1 MKSYLKFL
9 SRNKLYTAIEAVGLA
24 VSLAFVILIGSY
36 VVQQYEVAH
45 ESPQWK
51 RTFVLGTNEFLGL
64 TYWDKEEL
72 EMNIPEVDAATHA
85 AMLWQPIVREGNEP
99 LQCSG
104 METDADFFR
113 VFPQYHLVEGS
124 LNDFVSKDDV
134 LISESLARKIADQVG
149 NDVKTNGNDIQTT
162 GNDAQ
167 TTGKDAQTTGN
178 DTSVTPGLTGS
189 LIGKVINVDG
199 TDRTI
204 KGVYADF
211 DGTFFMPYDIITH
224 ISGAWGAGMERN
236 FGSIG
241 NYTTWFRARDDADAA
256 DVRAKVKALL
266 HKNYDPIWGAE
277 KVDAWKVYRMDEA
290 FFITGNSNGLTR
302 QGNARMLRLLTV
314 VVLLLLLSAIFNYV
328 NLSLALT
335 GKRAKEMATRRLL
348 GADKTSI
355 LWKYIGESVA
365 FTAVC
370 FGAALLLADLL
381 VPMMNSL
388 VSTADPDEMML
399 GMGDTSVRLSFLL
412 TSGYIVAYLAG
423 IMVLGVINGLLPA
436 VVASRYQ
443 PIDVIKGTLRR
454 RNKMVMSKV
463 FIVVQNVLSV
473 FLIALAL
480 VMEVQMRHMLTR
492 PMHAATENLYYI
504 EYSAKNYDAMKL
516 FKDKVEQLPF
526 VTKAGVGRGIPGMI
540 NMTMGVKVDE
550 VHRVD
555 MPVILCDSTYFKLL
569 GLEVEEDFGHPLVH
583 SLWMSRSAFN
593 AAAVS
598 DTSTVFP
605 RRINMNGAQPEF
617 IGGVVTDFPAR
628 PASEGEINPNG
639 GVIVTR
645 AEELH
650 YANCLLIGTTGEDRS
665 YDEAIRQAYR
675 EFRMETS
682 GVEEPA
688 WRYGFVHDIHR
699 KMLAPVQRTLRL
711 VELFAVLAVLISLLG
726 LLAMSTYFAD
736 ENTKQ
741 IAVRKV
747 FGADVNSETR
757 RAVRSYMILVGAAC
771 LIGIPPAV
779 WASRLY
785 LERFAYRIEGY
796 GWVFALAVLISLA
809 IAFGTVLWQTLK
821 AAKTNPSTELKKE

>member
-72 EMNIPEVDAATHA
+72 KMNIPEVQAATHA
-85 AMLWQPIVREGNEP
+85 AMLWQPLIRQGDQL
-99 LQCSG
+99 LQCAG
-104 METDADFFR
+104 MEADADFFK
-113 VFPQYHLVEGS
+113 VFPEYHLVEGS
-124 LNDFVSKDDV
+124 AEDFVGKEDI
-134 LISESLARKIADQVG
+134 LISESLARKL
-149 NDVKTNGNDIQTT
+149 
-162 GNDAQ
+162 
-167 TTGKDAQTTGN
+167 
-178 DTSVTPGLTGS
+178 SVDGDN
-189 LIGKVINVDG
+189 LIGKVINVDQSN
-199 TDRTI
+199 RII
-204 KGVYADF
+204 KGVFADF
-211 DGTFFMPYDIITH
+211 DSTFFMPYDIITH
-224 ISGAWGAGMERN
+224 ISETWAAEQERN

-241 NYTTWFRARDDADAA
+241 SYTTWFRVREDADPA
-256 DVRAKVKALL
+256 DVRNKVSALL
-266 HKNYDPIWGAE
+266 HKNYDPIWSAE
-277 KVDAWKVYRMDEA
+277 NVNAWKAYRMDEA
-290 FFITGNSNGLTR
+290 FFTTSDSNGLTR
-302 QGNARMLRLLTV
+302 QGNAQMLRLLTV
-314 VVLLLLLSAIFNYV
+314 VVLLLLLSAVFNYV

-335 GKRAKEMATRRLL
+335 DKRSKEMATRRLL
-348 GADKTSI
+348 GADKTDI
-355 LWKYIGESVA
+355 LWKYIGESVT

-370 FGAALLLADLL
+370 FGAALLLADFLA
-381 VPMMNSL
+381 PMMNSL
-388 VSTADPDEMML
+388 VSTGDPDELML
-399 GMGDTSVRLSFLL
+399 GMGDTRVRLSFMM
-412 TSGYIVAYLAG
+412 TPGYILAYIASILL
-423 IMVLGVINGLLPA
+423 LGTICGLLPA
-436 VVASRYQ
+436 IVASRYE

-454 RNKMVMSKV
+454 HNKMVLSKV

-492 PMHAATENLYYI
+492 PMHAASENRYYI
-504 EYSAKNYDAMKL
+504 EYSAKNYDMMKL

-526 VTKAGVGRGIPGMI
+526 VTKAGVGRGIPGLI
-540 NMTMGVKVDE
+540 NMTIGIKVDE
-550 VHRVD
+550 EHHVD

-569 GLEVEEDFGHPLVH
+569 GLEVEEDFGHPLTH

-593 AAAVS
+593 AAGVS
-598 DTSTVFP
+598 DTTTIFP

-628 PASEGEINPNG
+628 PASESSQNPNG

-645 AEELH
+645 DEELR
-650 YANCLLIGTTGEDRS
+650 YANCMLIGTTGEDDS
-665 YDEAIRQAYR
+665 YDKAIRQAYR
-675 EFRMETS
+675 EYRLETS

-688 WRYGFVHDIHR
+688 WRYGFVRDINR
-699 KMLAPVQRTLRL
+699 KMLAPVKRTLRL

-747 FGADVNSETR
+747 FGSNVTHETWR
-757 RAVRSYMILVGAAC
+757 NVRSYMVLTGIAC
-771 LIGIPPAV
+771 AIGIPLAV
-779 WASRLY
+779 WVARVY
-785 LERFAYRIEGY
+785 LERFAYRVENY
-796 GWVFALAVLISLA
+796 GWVFVVAVIISLA

-821 AAKTNPSTELKKE
+821 AAKTNPAVELKKE

>member
-45 ESPQWK
+45 ESPEWK
-51 RTFVLGTNEFLGL
+51 RTFVLGSEEFLGL

-72 EMNIPEVDAATHA
+72 EMNIPEVEAATHVSL
-85 AMLWQPIVREGNEP
+85 LWQPIIRNGEQP

-104 METDADFFR
+104 MEADANFFK
-113 VFPQYHLVEGS
+113 VFPEYRLVEGS
-124 LNDFVSKDDV
+124 LDDFVCKGDI
-134 LISESLARKIADQVG
+134 LISESMARKLSLDG
-149 NDVKTNGNDIQTT
+149 E
-162 GNDAQ
+162 
-167 TTGKDAQTTGN
+167 
-178 DTSVTPGLTGS
+178 S
-189 LIGKVINVDG
+189 LIGSVINMD
-199 TDRTI
+199 DSDHTI
-204 KGVYADF
+204 KGIFADF
-211 DGTFFMPYDIITH
+211 DGSFFMPYDIITH
-224 ISGAWGAGMERN
+224 ISGTWAAGQSKAFN
-236 FGSIG
+236 SIG
-241 NYTTWFRARDDADAA
+241 NYTTWFRAREDADPA
-256 DVRAKVKALL
+256 DVQAKVKALL
-266 HKNYDPIWGAE
+266 HKNYDSSWSAE
-277 KVDAWKVYRMDEA
+277 KVDAWKAYRMDEA
-290 FFITGNSNGLTR
+290 FFATGNSNGLTR
-302 QGNARMLRLLTV
+302 QGNAQMLKLLTV

-335 GKRAKEMATRRLL
+335 GKRSKEMATRRLL
-348 GADKTSI
+348 GADKTGI

-365 FTAVC
+365 FTAAC
-370 FGAALLLADLL
+370 FALALLLADLL
-381 VPMMNSL
+381 VPLMNSL
-388 VSTADPDEMML
+388 VSTADPDELML
-399 GMGDTSVRLSFLL
+399 GMGDTSVRLSFMM
-412 TSGYIVAYLAG
+412 TPGYILTYIAG
-423 IMVLGVINGLLPA
+423 ILVLGVINGLLPA
-436 VVASRYQ
+436 FAASRYQ

-454 RNKMVMSKV
+454 RNKMVLNKV

-492 PMHAATENLYYI
+492 PMHATTDNLYYI
-504 EYSAKNYDAMKL
+504 EYSAQNLAQMKL

-526 VTKAGVGRGIPGMI
+526 VTKAGVGRGIPGLI
-540 NMTMGVKVDE
+540 NMTMGVRVDE
-550 VHRVD
+550 EHRVD
-555 MPVILCDSTYFKLL
+555 MPVILCDSTYFRLL
-569 GLEVEEDFGHPLVH
+569 GLEVEEDFGHPLTH

-617 IGGVVTDFPAR
+617 IGGIVADFPSR
-628 PASEGEINPNG
+628 PASESELNPNG
-639 GVIVTR
+639 GIIVTR
-645 AEELH
+645 AEELR
-650 YANCLLIGTTGEDRS
+650 YANCLLIGTTGEDKS
-665 YDEAIRQAYR
+665 YEEAILQAYR
-675 EFRMETS
+675 EFRLETS

-688 WRYGFVHDIHR
+688 WRHGFVRDINK
-699 KMLAPVQRTLRL
+699 KMLVPVKRTLRL

-747 FGADVNSETR
+747 FGADVNSETWR
-757 RAVRSYMILVGAAC
+757 NVRSYMIMTGIAC
-771 LIGIPPAV
+771 LMGIPLAV
-779 WASRLY
+779 WAARVY

-796 GWVFALAVLISLA
+796 GWVFVVAVIISLA

-821 AAKTNPSTELKKE
+821 AAKTNPAVELKKE

>member
-1 MKSYLKFL
+1 MNSYLKFL
-9 SRNKLYTAIEAVGLA
+9 SRNKLYTVIEAVGLA

-36 VVQQYEVAH
+36 VVQQYKVAH
-45 ESPQWK
+45 ESPDWK
-51 RTFVLGTNEFLGL
+51 RTFTLGNDDFLGL

-72 EMNIPEVDAATHA
+72 EMNIPEVEAATHV
-85 AMLWQPIVREGNEP
+85 AMLWQPRI
-99 LQCSG
+99 QSG
-104 METDADFFR
+104 EQPIQASGIETDADFFK
-113 VFPQYHLVEGS
+113 VFPEYHLLEGS
-124 LNDFVSKDDV
+124 LEDFVGKDDI
-134 LISESLARKIADQVG
+134 LISESFARKIGCQVG
-149 NDVKTNGNDIQTT
+149 QAI
-162 GNDAQ
+162 
-167 TTGKDAQTTGN
+167 
-178 DTSVTPGLTGS
+178 
-189 LIGKVINVDG
+189 KVDQ

-204 KGVYADF
+204 KGIFADF
-211 DGTFFMPYDIITH
+211 DGTFFMPADIITN
-224 ISGAWGAGMERN
+224 ISATWAAEQRKAFN
-236 FGSIG
+236 SIG
-241 NYTTWFRARDDADAA
+241 NYTTWFSVREDADLA
-256 DVRAKVKALL
+256 DVEAKVKTLL
-266 HKNYDPIWGAE
+266 HKNYDPTWGQE
-277 KVDAWKVYRMDEA
+277 KVDSWKSYRMDEA
-290 FFITGNSNGLTR
+290 FFFTGSSNGLTR
-302 QGNARMLRLLTV
+302 TGNVQILRLLTV

-348 GADKTSI
+348 GADKTGI

-370 FGAALLLADLL
+370 FAAALLLADLL
-381 VPMMNSL
+381 APMVNSL
-388 VSTADPDEMML
+388 VSTSDPDELML
-399 GMGDTSVRLSFLL
+399 VGDTSVRLSFMM
-412 TSGYIVAYLAG
+412 TPAYILAYLVG
-423 IMVLGVINGLLPA
+423 ILVLGIINGLLPA
-436 VVASRYQ
+436 FAASRYQ

-454 RNKMVMSKV
+454 RNKMILSKV

-473 FLIALAL
+473 FLIAMAL

-492 PMHAATENLYYI
+492 PTHSATDNLYYI
-504 EYSAKNYDAMKL
+504 EYSAQNYDAMKL

-526 VTKAGVGRGIPGMI
+526 VTKAGVGRGIPGLI

-550 VHRVD
+550 DHHVD

-569 GLEVEEDFGHPLVH
+569 GLEVEEDFGHPLTH

-593 AAAVS
+593 GAGVS

-617 IGGVVTDFPAR
+617 IGGIVTDFPAR
-628 PASEGEINPNG
+628 PASESNINPNG

-645 AEELH
+645 VEELY
-650 YANCLLIGTTGEDRS
+650 YANSLLIGTTGEDKS

-675 EFRMETS
+675 EFRLETS

-688 WRYGFVHDIHR
+688 WRYGFVRDINR
-699 KMLAPVQRTLRL
+699 KQLAPVRRTLRL

-747 FGADVNSETR
+747 FGSDVGKETR
-757 RAVRSYMILVGAAC
+757 RNVKSYMVLTGFAC
-771 LIGIPPAV
+771 LIGIPLAI

-785 LERFAYRIEGY
+785 LQRFAYRIEGY
-796 GWVFALAVLISLA
+796 GWVFIVAVIISLA
-809 IAFGTVLWQTLK
+809 IAFATVLWQTLQ
-821 AAKTNPSTELKKE
+821 AARTNPATELKKE

>member
-51 RTFVLGTNEFLGL
+51 RTFVLGTSEYLGL

-72 EMNIPEVDAATHA
+72 EMHIPEVHAATHV
-85 AMLWQPIVREGNEP
+85 AMLWQPLIRQGDQL
-99 LQCSG
+99 LQCAG
-104 METDADFFR
+104 MEADADFFK
-113 VFPQYHLVEGS
+113 VFPEYHLVEGS
-124 LNDFVSKDDV
+124 AEDFVGKEDI
-134 LISESLARKIADQVG
+134 LISESLARKL
-149 NDVKTNGNDIQTT
+149 
-162 GNDAQ
+162 
-167 TTGKDAQTTGN
+167 
-178 DTSVTPGLTGS
+178 SVDGDN
-189 LIGKVINVDG
+189 LIGKVINVDQSN
-199 TDRTI
+199 RTI
-204 KGVYADF
+204 KGIFTDF

-224 ISGAWGAGMERN
+224 ISGTWAAKGERN

-241 NYTTWFRARDDADAA
+241 NYTTWFRVREDADPAE
-256 DVRAKVKALL
+256 VRAKVKALL
-266 HKNYDPIWGAE
+266 HKNYDAIWSGE
-277 KVDAWKVYRMDEA
+277 RVDSWKAYRMDEA
-290 FFITGNSNGLTR
+290 FFTTGNSNGLTR
-302 QGNARMLRLLTV
+302 QGNAQMLKLLTV

-335 GKRAKEMATRRLL
+335 GKRSKEMATRRLL
-348 GADKTSI
+348 GADKTGI

-381 VPMMNSL
+381 APMMNSL
-388 VSTADPDEMML
+388 VSTGDPDELML
-399 GMGDTSVRLSFLL
+399 GIGDTSVRLSFMM
-412 TSGYIVAYLAG
+412 TPGYILAYIAG
-423 IMVLGVINGLLPA
+423 ILLLGTVCGLLPA
-436 VVASRYQ
+436 IVASRYQ

-454 RNKMVMSKV
+454 RNKMVLSKV

-480 VMEVQMRHMLTR
+480 TMEVQMRHMLTR
-492 PMHAATENLYYI
+492 PMHATTENLYYI
-504 EYSAKNYDAMKL
+504 EYSARDYDMMKL

-526 VTKAGVGRGIPGMI
+526 VTKAGVGRGIPGLI
-540 NMTMGVKVDE
+540 NMTMGIKVDE
-550 VHRVD
+550 EHHVD

-569 GLEVEEDFGHPLVH
+569 GLEVEEDFGHPLTH

-605 RRINMNGAQPEF
+605 RRISMNGAQPEF

-628 PASEGEINPNG
+628 PASESNQNPNG

-645 AEELH
+645 AEELR
-650 YANCLLIGTTGEDRS
+650 YANSMLIGTTGEDES
-665 YDEAIRQAYR
+665 YDKAIRQAYR
-675 EFRMETS
+675 EYRLETS

-688 WRYGFVHDIHR
+688 WRYGFVRDINR
-699 KMLAPVQRTLRL
+699 KMLAPVKRTLRL

-747 FGADVNSETR
+747 FGSDVKQETWR
-757 RAVRSYMILVGAAC
+757 TVRSYMLMVGVAC
-771 LIGIPPAV
+771 LIGIPLAV
-779 WASRLY
+779 WAARVY
-785 LERFAYRIEGY
+785 LERFAYRVENY
-796 GWVFALAVLISLA
+796 CWVFVVAVIISLA

-821 AAKTNPSTELKKE
+821 AAKTNPAIELKKE

>member
-51 RTFVLGTNEFLGL
+51 RTFVLGSEDFLGL

-72 EMNIPEVDAATHA
+72 EINIPEVVAVTHMA
-85 AMLWQPIVREGNEP
+85 LLWQPVIQNGDEHLRA
-99 LQCSG
+99 SG
-104 METDADFFR
+104 FEADAAFFK
-113 VFPQYHLVEGS
+113 VFPEYHLVEGS
-124 LNDFVSKDDV
+124 AEDFVGKDDV

-149 NDVKTNGNDIQTT
+149 NDG
-162 GNDAQ
+162 
-167 TTGKDAQTTGN
+167 
-178 DTSVTPGLTGS
+178 SVTPSLTGS
-189 LIGKVINVDG
+189 LIGSVINVDG
-199 TDRTI
+199 SNRTV
-204 KGVYADF
+204 KGIYADF

-224 ISGAWGAGMERN
+224 ISGTWAAEGERN

-241 NYTTWFRARDDADAA
+241 NYTTWFRIREDADPV

-277 KVDAWKVYRMDEA
+277 RVDVWKVYRMDEA

-348 GADKTSI
+348 GADKKSI

-370 FGAALLLADLL
+370 FAAALLLADLL
-381 VPMMNSL
+381 VPKMNSL
-388 VSTADPDEMML
+388 VSTGDPDELMM
-399 GMGDTSVRLSFLL
+399 GIGDTSVKVSFMM
-412 TSGYIVAYLAG
+412 TPGYILAYIAG
-423 IMVLGVINGLLPA
+423 ILLLGTVCGLLPA
-436 VVASRYQ
+436 IIASRYE

-454 RNKMVMSKV
+454 RNKMVLSKV

-492 PMHAATENLYYI
+492 PMHAATDNLYYI
-504 EYSAKNYDAMKL
+504 EYSAQNYDAMKL

-526 VTKAGVGRGIPGMI
+526 VTKAGVGRGLPGLI

-550 VHRVD
+550 EHRVD

-617 IGGVVTDFPAR
+617 IGGVVADYPTR
-628 PASEGEINPNG
+628 PASENDINMNG
-639 GVIVTR
+639 GVIITR
-645 AEELH
+645 AEELR
-650 YANCLLIGTTGEDRS
+650 YSNCLLIGTTGEDPT
-665 YDEAIRQAYR
+665 YEKQILQAYR
-675 EFRMETS
+675 EFRLETS
-682 GVEEPA
+682 GIEEPA
-688 WRYGFVHDIHR
+688 WRYGFIKDINR
-699 KMLAPVQRTLRL
+699 KQLEPVRRTLRL
-711 VELFAVLAVLISLLG
+711 VVLFAVLAVLISLLG

-747 FGADVNSETR
+747 FGSDVFQETR
-757 RAVRSYMILVGAAC
+757 RTVRSYMALVGVAC
-771 LIGIPPAV
+771 LIGIPLAV
-779 WASRLY
+779 WAARLY

-796 GWVFALAVLISLA
+796 GWVFVVAVVMSLTF
-809 IAFGTVLWQTLK
+809 AFATVLWQTRK
-821 AAKTNPSTELKKE
+821 AAKTNPATELKKE

>member
-24 VSLAFVILIGSY
+24 VSLAFVVLIGSY

-51 RTFVLGTNEFLGL
+51 RTFVLGNGDFLGL

-72 EMNIPEVDAATHA
+72 EMNIPEVEAATHA
-85 AMLWQPIVREGNEP
+85 ALLWQPVIQNGEQP
-99 LQCSG
+99 IQASG
-104 METDADFFR
+104 IETDADFFK
-113 VFPQYHLVEGS
+113 VFPEYHLLEGD
-124 LNDFVSKDDV
+124 LEDFVGKDDI
-134 LISESLARKIADQVG
+134 LISLSLARKISAQIGQV
-149 NDVKTNGNDIQTT
+149 IQ
-162 GNDAQ
+162 
-167 TTGKDAQTTGN
+167 
-178 DTSVTPGLTGS
+178 
-189 LIGKVINVDG
+189 VDKE
-199 TDRTI
+199 DRTI
-204 KGVYADF
+204 KGIYADF
-211 DGTFFMPYDIITH
+211 DGTFFMPADIITN
-224 ISGAWGAGMERN
+224 ITATWAAGQSKQFN
-236 FGSIG
+236 SIG
-241 NYTTWFRARDDADAA
+241 NYTTWFRVREDADLEE
-256 DVRAKVKALL
+256 VRTKVKTLL
-266 HKNYDPIWGAE
+266 HKNYDSSWGAE
-277 KVDAWKVYRMDEA
+277 EVDAWRAYRMDEA
-290 FFITGNSNGLTR
+290 FFFTGGSDGLTR
-302 QGNARMLRLLTV
+302 TGNAQMLRLLTV

-335 GKRAKEMATRRLL
+335 GKRSKEMATRRLL
-348 GADKTSI
+348 GADKSGI

-370 FGAALLLADLL
+370 FAFALLLANLL
-381 VPMMNSL
+381 VPMMNNL
-388 VSTADPDEMML
+388 VSTSDPDELML
-399 GMGDTSVRLSFLL
+399 GIGDTSVRLSFML
-412 TSGYIVAYLAG
+412 TPGYILAYIAG
-423 IMVLGVINGLLPA
+423 ILVLGVVNGLLPA
-436 VVASRYQ
+436 FAASRYQ

-454 RNKMVMSKV
+454 RNKMVLSKV

-480 VMEVQMRHMLTR
+480 VMEVQMQHMLTR
-492 PMHAATENLYYI
+492 PMHAATDNLFYI
-504 EYSAKNYDAMKL
+504 EYSAQNYDEMKL
-516 FKDKVEQLPF
+516 FKDKVEQLSF
-526 VTKAGVGRGIPGMI
+526 VTKAGVGRGIPGNI
-540 NMTMGVKVDE
+540 NMTVGIKVDE
-550 VHRVD
+550 EHHLD
-555 MPVILCDSTYFKLL
+555 MPVILCDSTYFQLL

-617 IGGVVTDFPAR
+617 IGGVVTDYPTR
-628 PASEGEINPNG
+628 PASEGESNPNG

-645 AEELH
+645 AEELR
-650 YANCLLIGTTGEDRS
+650 YANCMLIGTTGEDKS

-675 EFRMETS
+675 EYRLETS

-688 WRYGFVHDIHR
+688 WRYGFVRDINK

-711 VELFAVLAVLISLLG
+711 VELFAVLAVLISLMG

-736 ENTKQ
+736 ENTRQ

-747 FGADVNSETR
+747 FGSDVSQETR
-757 RAVRSYMILVGAAC
+757 RTVRSYMLMVGGAC
-771 LIGIPPAV
+771 LIGIPLAV
-779 WASRLY
+779 WAARIY

-796 GWVFALAVLISLA
+796 GWVFVVAAVISLA

-821 AAKTNPSTELKKE
+821 AARTNPAIELKKE